1 MPTHTDS
8 LPVWLAWL
16 EQLHPAEIDLGLDR
30 LQAVMARLALPTAQA
45 RVITVAGT
53 NGKGS
58 TATLIAELLRAHGF
72 SVGLYTSP
80 HFLHFNERVVI
91 QGTPVTDEQMV
102 SALHAVNLARQDTS
116 LTYFEFTTAAAL
128 WLFCAARVEYM
139 VLEVGLGGRL
149 DAVNVIDTDCAV
161 VTSIGLDH
169 MDWLGD
175 DLHGIAREKAG
186 IARPGKPLLV
196 GPTPC
201 ADTFVDVA
209 EKLGAKLAF
218 VEPLEPDANGCW
230 QCWLGEQQLTDL
242 PIPLLPLP
250 SAVMALQVCAALH
263 LSLDAAC
270 VRQVFKTV
278 SMPGRLQRIACQGRT
293 LWLDVAHNPHAADY
307 VARLL
312 SAKSARWGII
322 LGMLKD
328 KDAAG
333 VVQSLAPLHPDWR
346 LVSLAGSRG
355 QSANELALKTGLLAA
370 PAYPSVAAAL
380 SALRI
385 DASVD
390 PEMPWLICGSFHT
403 VADALHHLN
412 SETHG

>member
-30 LQAVMARLALPTAQA
+30 LRAVMARLALPIAQTK
-45 RVITVAGT
+45 VITVAGT

-58 TATLIAELLRAHGF
+58 TATLIAELLRTHGYT
-72 SVGLYTSP
+72 VGLYTSP

-91 QGTPVTDEQMV
+91 QGQPVTDAQMV
-102 SALHAVNLARQDTS
+102 AALHAINQARQEIS

-128 WLFCAARVEYM
+128 WLFCAAQVEYM

-149 DAVNVIDTDCAV
+149 DAVNVVDTDCAV

-169 MDWLGD
+169 MEWLGD
-175 DLHGIAREKAG
+175 NLDSIAHEKAG
-186 IARPGKPLLV
+186 VARRHKPLLV

-201 ADTFVDVA
+201 ADTFMAVA
-209 EKLGAKLAF
+209 AQVGAELTL
-218 VEPLEPDANGCW
+218 VEPVELDAAGQWKVRLND
-230 QCWLGEQQLTDL
+230 QFLSAL
-242 PIPLLPLP
+242 PTPLLPLP
-250 SAVMALQVCAALH
+250 SAVMALQVCAALG
-263 LSLDAAC
+263 LTLDDAR
-270 VRQVFKTV
+270 VRGVFDTV
-278 SMPGRLQRIACQGRT
+278 AMPGRLQRIEWRGRT

-312 SAKSARWGII
+312 SAKHARWGII

-333 VVQSLAPLHPDWR
+333 VVQSLAPLNPDWR
-346 LVSLAGSRG
+346 LVTLTGSRG
-355 QSANELALKTGLLAA
+355 QSADELAVKTGLLTAPNYASVPAA
-370 PAYPSVAAAL
+370 LAAVAADPT
-380 SALRI
+380 I
-385 DASVD
+385 DPD
-390 PEMPWLICGSFHT
+390 MPWLICGSFHT